1 MWNLD
6 TESIQELL
14 FGQGFGD
21 GAPLGLGLGPSS
33 HLGTSLLGT
42 SLLGTFLLGTSL
54 LHVACCDLHFGSIRL
69 DHGDGAIAVGVEL
82 GNLLG
87 LLELAHLVEQGRP
100 PRSEGKVHEQIA
112 HVLACAIL
120 DCSNHLLE
128 SRARLEVP
136 KPEDDHASGR
146 VVARDNLRLGDSHAQ
161 LPEQK
166 LPHILWG

>member
-54 LHVACCDLHFGSIRL
+54 PLRKTSVLRQRVPEEGNESVTLTSKFLSL
-69 DHGDGAIAVGVEL
+69 DPQQS
-82 GNLLG
+82 LLFQIST
-87 LLELAHLVEQGRP
+87 LSTRAFE
-100 PRSEGKVHEQIA
+100 PR
-112 HVLACAIL
+112 
-120 DCSNHLLE
+120 
-128 SRARLEVP
+128 
-136 KPEDDHASGR
+136 
-146 VVARDNLRLGDSHAQ
+146 
-161 LPEQK
+161 
-166 LPHILWG
+166 